1 MKIADFFAEIGFKVD
16 TKSLQ
21 QFNSSMSSVV
31 NTVKGLAFAL
41 TGAMTAWQML
51 QTKIGQNAQTML
63 NFKTYT
69 GENIEEVR
77 KLAAVMQGTNLNFS
91 MDTFL
96 SDISNVK
103 TQLRELQIFGEGSNM
118 AQALRVVGLPG
129 LNPGALTT
137 IKDFLRMLKQ
147 IPDTATRS
155 MLLDRLG
162 VSRQFLNILELTD
175 EQYRELE
182 KRADKI
188 FPNEQ
193 ELKRRQK
200 ASLDIYMTW
209 LELRN
214 LFESKVTDFAPIL
227 NEILLKIKDIVS
239 DSKKLKRVLEGI
251 KWTFILITL
260 TAIAG
265 ALGTIAANAR
275 MLLPVAGMI
284 AGTKLAQKYNEKHG
298 IDNLSDK
305 GIRNQV
311 IGGAGGGAAG
321 IGATVGLAYLWK
333 RLTANQTRKAIG
345 RAVAR
350 TAAKAATRQV
360 AAGGANLNL
369 YAAVGFALWGLIDIA
384 KSIYDVV
391 KTSNGQTITIDPQ
404 TGQSSTENNQFNWST
419 NLNNLTIN
427 AQNVY
432 LYSSKTTFQDAPIQL
447 RDTYDD
453 NYDTLQNNIARTHYG
468 VTGGW

>member
-31 NTVKGLAFAL
+31 NTVRGLAFAL
-41 TGAMTAWQML
+41 TGTMTAWQML

-69 GENIEEVR
+69 GENVEEVR

-91 MDTFL
+91 MDTLL

-103 TQLRELQIFGEGSNM
+103 TQLRELQLFGEGSNM

-129 LNPGALTT
+129 LNPGSLST
-137 IKDFLRMLKQ
+137 IQDFLKLLKQ
-147 IPDTATRS
+147 IPDTATRT
-155 MLLDRLG
+155 MLVDRLG

-193 ELKRRQK
+193 ELERRQK
-200 ASLDIYMTW
+200 ASLDIYLTW
-209 LELRN
+209 LELKN

-227 NEILLKIKDIVS
+227 NEILLKIQDIVS
-239 DSKKLKRVLEGI
+239 DSEKLKWVLEGI
-251 KWTFILITL
+251 KWTFILTTL

-265 ALGTIAANAR
+265 ALGTIVANAR
-275 MLLPVAGMI
+275 MLLPI
-284 AGTKLAQKYNEKHG
+284 AGLIGGVNLAQRYNKEHG
-298 IDNLSDK
+298 IDNASDK

-311 IGGAGGGAAG
+311 IGGAGGGAVG
-321 IGATVGLAYLWK
+321 VGATVGLAYLWK
-333 RLTANQTRKAIG
+333 RIMGNQARKTIG

-350 TAAKAATRQV
+350 TTAKAATRQV
-360 AAGGANLNL
+360 AAGGANLNP
-369 YAAVGFALWGLIDIA
+369 YVAAGFALWGLIDIA

-391 KTSNGQTITIDPQ
+391 KTNNGQTIAIDPQ
-404 TGQSSTENNQFNWST
+404 TGQSSTENNQFNWNA

-432 LYSSKTTFQDAPIQL
+432 LYSSKTMFEGSLIQP
-447 RDTYDD
+447 RDTYND
-453 NYDTLQNNIARTHYG
+453 NYDTLQNNVARTRYS

>member
-1 MKIADFFAEIGFKVD
+1 MKIADFFADIGFRVD

-31 NTVKGLAFAL
+31 NTVRGLAFAL

-96 SDISNVK
+96 NDISNVK

-137 IKDFLRMLKQ
+137 IQDFLKLLKQ
-147 IPDTATRS
+147 IPDAATRA
-155 MLLDRLG
+155 MLVDRLG
-162 VSRQFLNILELTD
+162 VSRQFLNILDLTD
-175 EQYRELE
+175 QQYRELE

-193 ELKRRQK
+193 ELKRRQQ
-200 ASLDIYMTW
+200 ASLEIYMTW
-209 LELRN
+209 LELKN

-227 NEILLKIKDIVS
+227 EELLHRISDIVS
-239 DSKKLKRVLEGI
+239 DSEKLKMILEGI
-251 KWTFILITL
+251 KWTFILF
-260 TAIAG
+260 AISSIAS
-265 ALGTIAANAR
+265 ALGTIVANLR
-275 MLLPVAGMI
+275 MILPLAGI
-284 AGTKLAQKYNEKHG
+284 VGGIKLGQRYNEEHG
-298 IDNLSDK
+298 IDNLSGK
-305 GIRNQV
+305 GLRNQA
-311 IGGAGGGAAG
+311 IGATAGGAAG
-321 IGATVGLAYLWK
+321 TAATAGIVLLMRRLLGSQAKKAVG
-333 RLTANQTRKAIG
+333 KAAAG
-345 RAVAR
+345 AVAR
-350 TAAKAATRQV
+350 QA
-360 AAGGANLNL
+360 AAGPGNANPYL
-369 YAAVGFALWGLIDIA
+369 AAGLAIWGLVDIA
-384 KSIYDVV
+384 KAIYDVV
-391 KTSNGQTITIDPQ
+391 KTSGNQTITIDPQ
-404 TGQSSTENNQFNWST
+404 TGQPSTENNQFNWNA

-432 LYSSKTTFQDAPIQL
+432 LYSNKTSLIDQPIQ
-447 RDTYDD
+447 RSDTYNEDY
-453 NYDTLQNNIARTHYG
+453 NMLQNNVARTRYS